1 MLVVAIWIAV
11 FLAFAAVLVT
21 VIKSTLQFSDED
33 AHKAEVF
40 GFLRLAITGI
50 FGLVLGQGLSP
61 TELPW
66 WSVTATSIGLMA
78 ALLLGSQ
85 LAAKRLGPTRFGR
98 RLVRILNPAIDWLNL
113 LFAPISLPKTEE
125 PEEFEQELIDSVEDF
140 GETIVREIMVPR
152 IDMAT
157 IPADADLDRAM
168 TFFLNRG
175 YSRLPVVG
183 KNIDDIAGML
193 YLKDVARILHESP
206 ERLKSTLCRD
216 VARPVIFI
224 PESKPVDDL
233 LREMQS
239 STTHIAVIV
248 DEYGGVAGLATMEDV
263 IEELVGDISDEY
275 DRELVDVDEIEPGVF
290 RVNARYA
297 LFELGERFELELE
310 DEDVD
315 SVGGL
320 LTKTLGRLPRVGD
333 EVSVSGLKFR
343 ADRIEGRRKRLITVI
358 VTKDEDLADAQAAF
372 AKTDEDE
379 E

>member
-1 MLVVAIWIAV
+1 MLAIAVWIAAL
-11 FLAFAAVLVT
+11 LALATIFVT
-21 VIKSTLQFSDED
+21 VLKSALLYSDENSE
-33 AHKAEVF
+33 KAEAF
-40 GFLRLAITGI
+40 GFLRLATTGV
-50 FGLVLGQGLSP
+50 FGLLLGQALSP
-61 TELPW
+61 TVLSW
-66 WSVTATSIGLMA
+66 WVVSLISLALMG
-78 ALLLGSQ
+78 ALLFGSQ
-85 LAAKRLGPTRFGR
+85 FAAKRLGPAKTGR
-98 RLVRILNPAIDWLNL
+98 TLIHIFRPVIDWLEV
-113 LFAPISLPKTEE
+113 LFTPISLPKSAE
-125 PEEFEQELIDSVEDF
+125 PEQFEQDLIDSVEDF

-157 IPADADLDRAM
+157 IAADASLDKAM

-206 ERLKSTLCRD
+206 EKLKTTLCRD

-239 STTHIAVIV
+239 SATHIAVIV

-263 IEELVGDISDEY
+263 IEEIVGEIADEY
-275 DRELVDVDEIEPGVF
+275 DRELADVDEIENGVF
-290 RVNARYA
+290 RVNARYP
-297 LFELGERFELELE
+297 LFELGELFEIELE

-320 LTKTLGRLPRVGD
+320 LTKTLGRLPKAAD
-333 EVSVSGLKFR
+333 EVLIHGLRLR

-358 VTKDEDLADAQAAF
+358 VAKDENLADAQAAF
-372 AKTDEDE
+372 AQTEEDE

>member
-1 MLVVAIWIAV
+1 MLAIAIWIAAL
-11 FLAFAAVLVT
+11 LALATIFVT
-21 VIKSTLQFSDED
+21 VLKSALLYSDE
-33 AHKAEVF
+33 HSEKAEAF
-40 GFLRLAITGI
+40 GFLRLATTGV
-50 FGLVLGQGLSP
+50 FGLLLGQALSP
-61 TELPW
+61 TVLSW
-66 WSVTATSIGLMA
+66 WVVSLISLALMS
-78 ALLLGSQ
+78 ALLFGSQ
-85 LAAKRLGPTRFGR
+85 FAAKRLGPAKTGR
-98 RLVRILNPAIDWLNL
+98 TLIRIFRPVIDWLEV
-113 LFAPISLPKTEE
+113 LFTPISLPKSAE
-125 PEEFEQELIDSVEDF
+125 PEQFEQDLIDSVEDF

-157 IPADADLDRAM
+157 IAADASLDKAM

-206 ERLKSTLCRD
+206 EKLKTTLCRD

-239 STTHIAVIV
+239 SATHIAVIV

-263 IEELVGDISDEY
+263 IEEIVGEIADEY
-275 DRELVDVDEIEPGVF
+275 DRELADVDEIENGVF
-290 RVNARYA
+290 RVNARYP
-297 LFELGERFELELE
+297 LFELGELFEIELE

-320 LTKTLGRLPRVGD
+320 LTKTLGRLPKAAD
-333 EVSVSGLKFR
+333 EVLIHGLRLR

-358 VTKDEDLADAQAAF
+358 VTKDENLADAQAAF
-372 AKTDEDE
+372 AQTEEDE

>member
-1 MLVVAIWIAV
+1 MLAIAIWLSA
-11 FLAFAAVLVT
+11 FLAIVTVLIT
-21 VIKSTLQFSDED
+21 VIKSALQYSEEQSS
-33 AHKAEVF
+33 KAEVF
-40 GFLRLAITGI
+40 GFLRLAATGV
-50 FGLVLGQGLSP
+50 FGLILGQALAPTDLS
-61 TELPW
+61 W
-66 WSVTATSIGLMA
+66 WLVTIISLALMT
-78 ALLLGSQ
+78 ALLFGSQ
-85 LAAKRLGPTRFGR
+85 FAAKRLGPANFGR
-98 RLVRILNPAIDWLNL
+98 NVIRVFSPLIDWLGV
-113 LFAPISLPKTEE
+113 LFTPISLPKSAE
-125 PEEFEQELIDSVEDF
+125 PEQFEQELIDSVEDF

-157 IPADADLDRAM
+157 IAGDATLDKAM

-206 ERLKSTLCRD
+206 ERLQSTLCRD

-239 STTHIAVIV
+239 SATHIAVIV

-263 IEELVGDISDEY
+263 IEEIVGEIADEY
-275 DRELVDVDEIEPGVF
+275 DRELADVEEIESGVF

-297 LFELGERFELELE
+297 LFELGEMFELELE

-320 LTKTLGRLPRVGD
+320 LTKTLGRLPKAAD
-333 EVSVSGLKFR
+333 EVRINGLKLR

-358 VTKDEDLADAQAAF
+358 VTKDENLADAQAAF
-372 AKTDEDE
+372 AQTEEDE